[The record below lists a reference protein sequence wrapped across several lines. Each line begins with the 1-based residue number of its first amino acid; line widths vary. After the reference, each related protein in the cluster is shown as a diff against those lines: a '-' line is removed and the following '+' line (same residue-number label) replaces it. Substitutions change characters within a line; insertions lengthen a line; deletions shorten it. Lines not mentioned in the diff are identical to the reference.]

1 MSELVYRLADK
12 SDLQAVYTLYMEPG
26 SNFYL
31 TYDPMDLPAFE
42 KIYDELL
49 QTQTLYVA
57 ETNRTIIGSYRLIR
71 KTHRQQHAAYLGGFV
86 VSSANKG
93 HGFGSRM
100 LQHIK
105 EDALNQGITRIE
117 LTVDINNSA
126 AIALYKKLGFEI
138 EGTVRESYTVAGTGK
153 LYDEYLMSVIMK

>member
-1 MSELVYRLADK
+1 
-12 SDLQAVYTLYMEPG
+12 
-26 SNFYL
+26 
-31 TYDPMDLPAFE
+31 
-42 KIYDELL
+42 
-49 QTQTLYVA
+49 
-57 ETNRTIIGSYRLIR
+57 
-71 KTHRQQHAAYLGGFV
+71 
-86 VSSANKG
+86 
-93 HGFGSRM
+93 M